1 MTAPA
6 FDIADAIADAVNAAV
21 PAPVDES
28 PAEKLEESPE
38 EAPETVPTD
47 DEGPEASG
55 ESEEGEVTEEEG
67 DEALAL
73 PEGFVVLPSVTEG
86 LATEFKLLDDEGE
99 VEVPA
104 LMVEY
109 KANGKVRRDRL
120 DQVVKLAQWGV
131 YSEDREQRLKQETQ
145 SQVQEL
151 SQVLAEREAQMERL
165 LADEEYRERVY
176 EAYLTE
182 QSPEKRAERAEQAV
196 TDLRLAHELQTISQS
211 GEQFYTSEVDPALR
225 LIAGTLPSITVDEL
239 EAKLE
244 LAMQA
249 HVEIAPNGVPY
260 ISPSRYDAL
269 RQYIVEDL
277 ALWAQAA
284 HAKRAKP
291 ATEQQALQQAAL
303 DRARV
308 EAQKAKREIGK
319 QLKPVGRAGEV
330 KLSPKAEA
338 NPSTVD
344 DAVRMA
350 LNSAMASFRQ

>member
-55 ESEEGEVTEEEG
+55 ESEDDEVAEASS
-67 DEALAL
+67 DEPIAL
-73 PEGFVVLPSVTEG
+73 PEGIVVLPTVTEG
-86 LATEFKLLDDEGE
+86 LATEFKLMDEEGE

-151 SQVLAEREAQMERL
+151 NQVLAEREMQMERL

-176 EAYLTE
+176 EAYLAE

-196 TDLRLAHELQTISQS
+196 TDLRVAHELQTISQS

-225 LIAGTLPSITVDEL
+225 LIAGTLPSVTVDEL

-244 LAMQA
+244 MVMQA

-260 ISPSRYDAL
+260 VSPSRYDAI
-269 RQYIVEDL
+269 RKYIVEDL

-284 HAKRAKP
+284 HLRRAKP
-291 ATEQQALQQAAL
+291 AAAVTQKAHAEL
-303 DRARV
+303 ERAQV
-308 EAQKAKREIGK
+308 EAQKAKRMVGQK
-319 QLKPVGRAGEV
+319 LKPIGQSGGTAER
-330 KLSPKAEA
+330 PKANA
-338 NPSTVD
+338 KPSTVD
-344 DAVRMA
+344 DAV
-350 LNSAMASFRQ
+350 NSALSAVLSSIS